1 MDYYIVTKAERVI
14 IERGIRQ
21 LAIIERHEGNI
32 SDAEIGEN
40 VLHRMR
46 IANLFIP
53 KAGEDRS

>member
-1 MDYYIVTKAERVI
+1 VI

-32 SDAEIGEN
+32 IDAEIGEKL
-40 VLHRMR
+40 LHRMR

-53 KAGEDRS
+53 KAE